1 MNARRLGTI
10 IRLELTQ
17 RLRSVAWYVL
27 LGIFALVLLVVT
39 VLSVAASALT
49 EDTGGWLFSLLIMLV
64 LLLALLVS
72 PTLSG
77 NSVNGDR
84 DAATL
89 APMQVTLATTGEIL
103 LGKFLAAWIAGLA
116 FLVVALPF
124 LIIATLA
131 GNLLPA
137 AIATSLII
145 LVVEVGVV
153 AGIGVGLSAIIA
165 RPLFSVAATYL
176 VIALLTV
183 GTLIAFG
190 LGAATARSQVTVT
203 ERNFS
208 YDGPILCSPGE
219 DPEVT
224 GCVEEPLEAECTP
237 WQTYTYEV
245 PRTDHVWWVLA
256 ANPFVVLA
264 DATPTTY
271 SEWGTPED
279 LFGQIAFGVRLAQK
293 APETEQRNDWCDTSA
308 DLSSG
313 TDPRE
318 QIEGTAPSWFVGL
331 FVQVLLTA
339 GLLFWG
345 WRRTRTPSRRLPP
358 GTRIA

>member
-1 MNARRLGTI
+1 MSVRRIGAI

-17 RLRSVAWYVL
+17 RLRSVGWYVL

-39 VLSVAASALT
+39 GLTVAASSLN
-49 EDTGGWLFSLLIMLV
+49 EGSGGWLFSLLILLV

-89 APMQVTLATTGEIL
+89 APLQVTRATTGDIL

-124 LIIATLA
+124 LIVSTLA
-131 GNLLPA
+131 GDLRPA
-137 AIATSLII
+137 TIATSLAI

-153 AGIGVGLSAIIA
+153 SAVGVGLSAVIA

-176 VIALLTV
+176 VVAALTV

-190 LGAATARSQVTVT
+190 LGTATARVEVTST
-203 ERNFS
+203 ERYFEAE
-208 YDGPILCSPGE
+208 GAWPCAPGE
-219 DPEVT
+219 DPGLT
-224 GCVEEPLEAECTP
+224 GCVEDVATAQCSEWRTS
-237 WQTYTYEV
+237 TYEV
-245 PRTDHVWWVLA
+245 PRTDHVWWILA
-256 ANPFVVLA
+256 ANPFVILA

-271 SEWGTPED
+271 SESGTPED
-279 LFGQIAFGVRLAQK
+279 LFGGIAWGVRAAQI
-293 APETEQRNDWCDTSA
+293 APETEQRA
-308 DLSSG
+308 DYCITASQDH
-313 TDPRE
+313 TPTQQE

-331 FVQVLLTA
+331 AVHVLLAA
-339 GLLFWG
+339 GLLAWG
-345 WRRTRTPSRRLPP
+345 WRRTRTPARALPP

>member
-1 MNARRLGTI
+1 MSVSRLGTL

-39 VLSVAASALT
+39 ALAITASALT
-49 EDTGGWLFSLLIMLV
+49 SDSGGWLFSLLIFLV

-77 NSVNGDR
+77 NSINGDR

-124 LIIATLA
+124 LVVATLA
-131 GNLLPA
+131 GGLQPGT
-137 AIATSLII
+137 IVTSLLI
-145 LVVEVGVV
+145 LVLEVGVV

-176 VIALLTV
+176 VVATLTV

-190 LGAATARSQVTVT
+190 LGTATARVEVTAF
-203 ERNFS
+203 ERNFDNAGV
-208 YDGPILCSPGE
+208 YVCSPGE
-219 DPEVT
+219 DPDET
-224 GCVEEPLEAECTP
+224 GCVEDVPPGTCSQWRE
-237 WQTYTYEV
+237 YTYETA
-245 PRTDHVWWVLA
+245 RTDHVWWLLA
-256 ANPFVVLA
+256 ANPFVILA
-264 DATPTTY
+264 DATPTTWT
-271 SEWGTPED
+271 SEGYPED
-279 LFGQIAFGVRLAQK
+279 LFGQVAWAVRAAQI
-293 APETEQRNDWCDTSA
+293 PPQTEVRYDYCDTA
-308 DLSSG
+308 TWQDTG
-313 TDPRE
+313 PVARD
-318 QIEGTAPSWFVGL
+318 QIQGTAPSWFVGL
-331 FVQVLLTA
+331 FVQLILTA
-339 GLLFWG
+339 ALLVWG
-345 WRRTRTPSRRLPP
+345 WQRTRTPARRLPP